1 MERKYFLS
9 VLVQNNSG
17 VLCRVAG
24 LFSRRGYNITSLTV
38 GETLDPKYSRITIEL
53 FGNAYILEQIKKQ
66 LGKLVEVIK
75 ITEMKPDDAIM
86 RELMLVKVE
95 AIGEARARI
104 IEICNVFHAKISDLS
119 STTATIEIS
128 GYATKNHALLD
139 LLKEFGII
147 EIARTGITGLHRGE
161 QRLMDERER
170 AEIEER
176 EHEQK
181 D

>member
-9 VLVQNNSG
+9 VLVENNSG

-38 GETLDPKYSRITIEL
+38 GEMLNPKYSRITIEL
-53 FGNAYILEQIKKQ
+53 YGNAYILEQIKKQ

-75 ITEMKPDDAIM
+75 ITEMRPEDAIM
-86 RELMLVKVE
+86 RELMLVKVK
-95 AIGEARARI
+95 ATGEARARI

-119 STTATIEIS
+119 ASTATIEIS

-147 EIARTGITGLHRGE
+147 EIARTGITGLHRGG
-161 QRLMDERER
+161 QCLIDERKIPEF
-170 AEIEER
+170 EELAD
-176 EHEQK
+176 E
-181 D
+181 